1 MRGAAVSGGSA
12 PAGWLR
18 PASENASG
26 LSDVRRRQ
34 PEKLNQT
41 VWAAYGLELVAVD
54 GTRIKAVN
62 NRDRNFTRAKLQR
75 HLQRIDEQP
84 DRYLEQTNEADAQDA
99 DGGTRAVAHLQEK
112 MASMR
117 KRREVSED
125 HRRTLDESGGAQLP
139 LTDSDARATQAGTG
153 VGVGY
158 NAQFAVD
165 TRHNLIAALRHRAGI
180 SNRQQEARQD
190 MP

>member
-1 MRGAAVSGGSA
+1 M
-12 PAGWLR
+12 
-18 PASENASG
+18 
-26 LSDVRRRQ
+26 
-34 PEKLNQT
+34 
-41 VWAAYGLELVAVD
+41 AVD

-125 HRRTLDESGGAQLP
+125 HRRTLDESGEAQLP